1 MNHQPLIRLAI
12 ISGLVG
18 LTSLA
23 SAQQLNVATSF
34 SIIEDLVKNVGGN
47 RVSITNFVPRDGD
60 AHTYQPGTQDVKN
73 LADARLVF
81 INGLG
86 LENWF
91 QPLLKNAASKARV
104 ITLSDGLKPLKLE
117 GDHQG
122 EDHKDDHG
130 EFDPHMWWNPTNT
143 IAYVR
148 KIQAA
153 LEKTDPAGTNLYK
166 TNADRYAREF
176 ANLDAWAKTQ
186 VAQIPKA
193 NRKLVTN
200 HDALGYFAAR
210 YGFKVIGNV
219 IPSLG
224 TEREPSAKETA
235 SLVKAIRREKVKAI
249 FTENT
254 VSARLAETV
263 ARETGAKIAPPLYT
277 DALGAPG
284 SSGDTFLKAFRHNV
298 MTIVNAL
305 R

>member
-1 MNHQPLIRLAI
+1 
-12 ISGLVG
+12 
-18 LTSLA
+18 
-23 SAQQLNVATSF
+23 
-34 SIIEDLVKNVGGN
+34 
-47 RVSITNFVPRDGD
+47 
-60 AHTYQPGTQDVKN
+60 
-73 LADARLVF
+73 
-81 INGLG
+81 
-86 LENWF
+86 
-91 QPLLKNAASKARV
+91 
-104 ITLSDGLKPLKLE
+104 
-117 GDHQG
+117 
-122 EDHKDDHG
+122 
-130 EFDPHMWWNPTNT
+130 MWWNPTNT

-166 TNADRYAREF
+166 TNADRYAREL

-284 SSGDTFLKAFRHNV
+284 SSGDTFLKAFRYNV
-298 MTIVNAL
+298 TTIVNAL

>member
-1 MNHQPLIRLAI
+1 MNHRRLIHLT
-12 ISGLVG
+12 ISSLIG

-23 SAQQLNVATSF
+23 SAQQLKVVTSF
-34 SIIEDLVKNVGGN
+34 SIIEDLVNKVGGN
-47 RVSITNFVPRDGD
+47 RVTITNFVPRDGD
-60 AHTYQPGTQDVKN
+60 THIYQPGTQDVKN

-81 INGLG
+81 VNGLG

-91 QPLLKNAASKARV
+91 QPLLKNAASKARL
-104 ITLSDGLKPLKLE
+104 IRLSDGLKPLKLE
-117 GDHQG
+117 GDHQ
-122 EDHKDDHG
+122 DHKDDHG
-130 EFDPHMWWNPTNT
+130 EFDPHMWWNLTNA

-148 KIQAA
+148 KIQSA
-153 LEKTDPAGTNLYK
+153 LEKADPAGTNLFK
-166 TNADRYAREF
+166 SNADRYAREL

-186 VAQIPKA
+186 VAQIPAA

-210 YGFKVIGNV
+210 YGFRVMGNV

-235 SLVKAIRREKVKAI
+235 SLVNAIRREKVKAI

-254 VSARLAETV
+254 VSARLAETI

-284 SSGDTFLKAFRHNV
+284 SRGDTFLKAFRYNIT
-298 MTIVNAL
+298 TIVNAL
-305 R
+305 K